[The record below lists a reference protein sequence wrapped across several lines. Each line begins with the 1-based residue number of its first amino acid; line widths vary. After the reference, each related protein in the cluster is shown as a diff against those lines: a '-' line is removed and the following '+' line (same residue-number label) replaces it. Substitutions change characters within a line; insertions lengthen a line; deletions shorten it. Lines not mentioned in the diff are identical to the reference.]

1 MARLDLSARKTAVKI
16 VVDSYAWIE
25 IFLGSEKGRV
35 ASDTIEESDQVI
47 TPDIVLAEVAR
58 KYAREGF
65 KENLIRKRIRTI
77 VESSQVFGIDE
88 NCAVVTARAHLE
100 MENHAKKLKLH
111 KPSLFDGLVL
121 GTARVTESKVLTGD
135 PHFRELPETLW
146 LG

>member
-1 MARLDLSARKTAVKI
+1 MKI

-35 ASDTIEESDQVI
+35 ASDTIEESDQVV

-58 KYAREGF
+58 KYLREGA
-65 KENLIRKRIRTI
+65 KENLVHKRVRTI

-88 NCAVVTARAHLE
+88 ECAAVSAKAYLE
-100 MENHAKKLKLH
+100 IESHAEKLKLH
-111 KPSLFDGLVL
+111 KPSLFDGIVL
-121 GTARVTESKVLTGD
+121 STARVTKSRVLTGD
-135 PHFRELPETLW
+135 PHFRQLPETIW